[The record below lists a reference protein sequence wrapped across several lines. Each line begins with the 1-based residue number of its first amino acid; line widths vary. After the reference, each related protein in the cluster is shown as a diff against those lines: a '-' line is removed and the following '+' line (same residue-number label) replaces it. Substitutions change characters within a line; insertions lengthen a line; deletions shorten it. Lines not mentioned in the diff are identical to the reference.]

1 MEKSVDNALVYVNEN
16 MVFYIRKFDKTG
28 NGNDV
33 DQLCCH
39 NRRDKNITVLYDA
52 QTESAINNAQLLVKN
67 L

>member
-1 MEKSVDNALVYVNEN
+1 MKIWSSI
-16 MVFYIRKFDKTG
+16 IRKFDKTG